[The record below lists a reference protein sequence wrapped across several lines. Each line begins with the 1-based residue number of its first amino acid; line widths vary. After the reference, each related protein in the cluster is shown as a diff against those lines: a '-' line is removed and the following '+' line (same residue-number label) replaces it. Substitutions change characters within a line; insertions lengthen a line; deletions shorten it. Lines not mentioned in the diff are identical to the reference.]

1 MAKFVFKLDGVL
13 KQRKHEERERL
24 REASQRQAV
33 VTEIESSLRRLHESV
48 SGSNDDVR
56 TNRLTGK
63 LDMNFLGAH
72 RRFLFAMQRRAI
84 ELAQK
89 MAYAQKQLQEAQ
101 SLLAEAAKRRKT
113 IEKLRENQFARWRA
127 EQGRKEQLQLDEAGM
142 QIAFQ
147 NITRVEPA

>member
-1 MAKFVFKLDGVL
+1 MARFVFKLEGVL
-13 KQRKHEERERL
+13 KQRRHEERERL
-24 REASQRQAV
+24 REVSVRQAA
-33 VTEIESSLRRLHESV
+33 VTEVQSSLQRLNESV
-48 SGSNDDVR
+48 SGSNEEVR
-56 TNRLTGK
+56 QNRLTGV

-89 MAYAQKQLQEAQ
+89 MAYAHKQLHEAQ
-101 SLLAEAAKRRKT
+101 ALLAEAAKRRKT

-127 EQGRKEQLQLDEAGM
+127 ERNRKEQLQLDEAGM